1 MEQRRQ
7 RRCLM
12 TEEMMKEIL
21 EDWNSWKYD
30 IIELNNS
37 TWNTRDQSKLE
48 TITAILEE
56 QLELQKAIKRR

>member
-1 MEQRRQ
+1 
-7 RRCLM
+7 M

-56 QLELQKAIKRR
+56 QLELQKEINKAL

>member
-1 MEQRRQ
+1 
-7 RRCLM
+7 M

-21 EDWNSWKYD
+21 EDWHSWKYD

-37 TWNTRDQSKLE
+37 TWNTRDQSKLD

-56 QLELQKAIKRR
+56 QLELQKEINKA

>member
-1 MEQRRQ
+1 
-7 RRCLM
+7 M

-21 EDWNSWKYD
+21 EDWHSWKYD

-37 TWNTRDQSKLE
+37 TWNTRDQSKLD

-56 QLELQKAIKRR
+56 QLELEKTKERKGF

>member
-1 MEQRRQ
+1 
-7 RRCLM
+7 M

-37 TWNTRDQSKLE
+37 TWNIRDQSKLE